1 MTELPANGDKSSRLT
16 PVQIRTF
23 VTVIS
28 VVVAVVLV
36 QPVIGSMRL
45 SGLPAPSRPRAPAA
59 PSARRRAICRTT
71 RIVMRPGL
79 TAGRTSRGVTP
90 TTTRRWTGTVM
101 VLHASA
107 AVGKP
112 LINDL

>member
-1 MTELPANGDKSSRLT
+1 M
-16 PVQIRTF
+16 QIRTI

-59 PSARRRAICRTT
+59 PSARRRAICRTIT